1 MYLLNATFMAFR
13 DKQVAPQSPPD
24 NDVRSHIMTK
34 KSKPSPAKKAKP
46 AKTPV
51 RNSAIPKPSTPP
63 SKKPA
68 EFTHD
73 VISRRAYFIHISGKG
88 GSQTDNWY
96 QALRELRAG
105 A

>member
-1 MYLLNATFMAFR
+1 
-13 DKQVAPQSPPD
+13 
-24 NDVRSHIMTK
+24 MTK

-51 RNSAIPKPSTPP
+51 RNSAIPKPSN
-63 SKKPA
+63 KPT